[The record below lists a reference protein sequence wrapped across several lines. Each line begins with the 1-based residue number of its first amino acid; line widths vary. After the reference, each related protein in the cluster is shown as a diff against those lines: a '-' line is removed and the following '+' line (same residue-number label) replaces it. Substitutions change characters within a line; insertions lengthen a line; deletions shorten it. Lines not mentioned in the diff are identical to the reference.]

1 MPLTPVG
8 RLIPVALRTPLAAW
22 RAVATA
28 ALGTPAIT
36 ARRTVAAPVS
46 AAVATALAAH
56 FATVAARTT
65 VTAVAA
71 PAFTAALLLLLG
83 RQLFAGGLVDD
94 LHRQTDLAAVIE
106 AEEFDVD
113 FLAFLHHLADRSRP
127 ALRQL

>member
-46 AAVATALAAH
+46 AAIATALAAH

-71 PAFTAALLLLLG
+71 PAFTAALLLLG

-94 LHRQTDLAAVIE
+94 LHRQTDLAAVI
-106 AEEFDVD
+106 
-113 FLAFLHHLADRSRP
+113 
-127 ALRQL
+127 